1 MSTFKTLFM
10 GVGFAAIATLSA
22 CSSSSN
28 ASLTQSGLNPADFD
42 STVLGKK
49 TELVT
54 LKNANGMEVC
64 LTNYGG
70 RVVSISVPNKDGK
83 PTDVVLGYD
92 NIHQYADTLNSPS
105 DYGSSVG
112 RYANR
117 IKDAKLS
124 LAGSTY
130 QLKANDNGN
139 CLHGGGA
146 TGWLNQVYDITEKN
160 DSSVT
165 FTINAKDGENGF
177 PGNVTAT
184 AKYTVKTY
192 QGAQPLHVLKG
203 IDLDIERG
211 EFVSI
216 MGASGSG
223 KSTLLNILGILDNYD
238 TGEYRLNDVL
248 IKDLSE
254 TRAAEYRNKMIGFIF
269 QSFNLISFKTAVENV
284 ELPLFYQGVSRKK
297 RHELAMEYLEKLGL
311 KQWANHYP
319 NEMSGG
325 QKQRVA
331 IARALI
337 TKPEII
343 LADEPTGAL
352 DSKTSVEVMDLLKEL
367 HQKEGM
373 TIVVVTHE
381 SGVANETDKVI
392 HIKDGL
398 IGSIEDNRDHHLVSK
413 DYVK

>member
-70 RVVSISVPNKDGK
+70 RVVSISVPDKDGK

-139 CLHGGGA
+139 CLHGGGV

-160 DSSVT
+160 
-165 FTINAKDGENGF
+165 
-177 PGNVTAT
+177 
-184 AKYTVKTY
+184 
-192 QGAQPLHVLKG
+192 
-203 IDLDIERG
+203 
-211 EFVSI
+211 
-216 MGASGSG
+216 
-223 KSTLLNILGILDNYD
+223 
-238 TGEYRLNDVL
+238 
-248 IKDLSE
+248 
-254 TRAAEYRNKMIGFIF
+254 AAE
-269 QSFNLISFKTAVENV
+269 
-284 ELPLFYQGVSRKK
+284 
-297 RHELAMEYLEKLGL
+297 
-311 KQWANHYP
+311 
-319 NEMSGG
+319 
-325 QKQRVA
+325 
-331 IARALI
+331 
-337 TKPEII
+337 
-343 LADEPTGAL
+343 
-352 DSKTSVEVMDLLKEL
+352 DL
-367 HQKEGM
+367 
-373 TIVVVTHE
+373 
-381 SGVANETDKVI
+381 
-392 HIKDGL
+392 
-398 IGSIEDNRDHHLVSK
+398 
-413 DYVK
+413 